1 LQSRWRIGTAG
12 IVFVPGIKYP
22 YYSIIEFER
31 TETAMPA
38 PSLPTIAKKRRSYI
52 QRSGNQTR
60 AASALYRAF
69 NTTPSFVEDADGH
82 RIRQWEGSEIY
93 ALRHDD
99 IKAALSRR
107 GVLVREDLLE
117 FVPSGSI
124 TYAVNKGWVVKDSRP
139 GADWF
144 YVTKKAAV
152 DLDLPRKDREGRKIR
167 FLDNGL

>member
-1 LQSRWRIGTAG
+1 MPVL
-12 IVFVPGIKYP
+12 F
-22 YYSIIEFER
+22 IIEFER

-38 PSLPTIAKKRRSYI
+38 LSLPTIAKKRRSYI

-69 NTTPSFVEDADGH
+69 DTTPSFVEDADGH

-93 ALRHDD
+93 ASPWRHQNR
-99 IKAALSRR
+99 AHPPPHRR
-107 GVLVREDLLE
+107 ARGHARVR
-117 FVPSGSI
+117 
-124 TYAVNKGWVVKDSRP
+124 AVGQHHLCPHKGWSVKDSRP

-144 YVTKKAAV
+144 CVTRKAAV